1 MNLDILDFENLN
13 LLFKQNDIDY
23 VIHLAAQA
31 GVRYSLENP
40 KAYIDTNLV
49 GFYNILEICKAYPI
63 KHFFYASSS
72 SVYGLNEN
80 FPWKETDDTDSPCCF
95 IWSNKKSNELIA
107 FSYSHL
113 FNIKST
119 GMRFFT
125 VYGPW
130 GRPDMSLFIFTKS
143 IFENIDINLF
153 NNGDMV
159 RDFTYID
166 DVVES
171 IIRLINIDQEEEK
184 IERYHEVFNIGSGNP
199 IKLLDYVKLIE
210 KQIGKRAQIKYQPMQ
225 KGDIKITSA
234 DSNKLKKVYKFFT

>member
-1 MNLDILDFENLN
+1 MIQIPPVAL
-13 LLFKQNDIDY
+13 
-23 VIHLAAQA
+23 
-31 GVRYSLENP
+31 
-40 KAYIDTNLV
+40 
-49 GFYNILEICKAYPI
+49 
-63 KHFFYASSS
+63 
-72 SVYGLNEN
+72 YGA
-80 FPWKETDDTDSPCCF
+80 T
-95 IWSNKKSNELIA
+95 KKSNELMA

-159 RDFTYID
+159 RDFTYVD

-184 IERYHEVFNIGSGNP
+184 IERYHEIFNIGSGNP
-199 IKLLDYVKLIE
+199 IKLVDYVKLIE

-234 DSNKLKKVYKFFT
+234 DSNKLKKFINFSPRTTINEGVRYFVEWYKNYYVL